1 MKTSSKLLAGLLATG
16 IALPA
21 LAQTAQ
27 PAPPPPPPAA
37 AGQDAKGPPHGP
49 GGPGGPGRMMR
60 GERPDRPSM
69 LWDVASRLT
78 AAETALGITAEQQDS
93 WNAFT
98 RAAIGFV
105 EAGRPARGGPDVA
118 AQDDEDEAGPASDD
132 AAATETDDADEAA
145 PTLPDS
151 RPFAR
156 VDRMLERSIARGQAA
171 ETLRTAMAQLAGE
184 LTPEQTATA
193 ERLLRELPRPGRHG
207 KGPHHH
213 RPHGPGQ
220 ERGDRR

>member
-1 MKTSSKLLAGLLATG
+1 MKTSSKLLAGLLAAG

-27 PAPPPPPPAA
+27 PASPPPPPAS
-37 AGQDAKGPPHGP
+37 AGPDAKGPPHGP
-49 GGPGGPGRMMR
+49 GGPGGPGRMAR
-60 GERPDRPSM
+60 GDRPDRPSM
-69 LWDVASRLT
+69 LWNVSSRLA
-78 AAETALGITAEQQDS
+78 AAETALGITPDQQDS
-93 WNAFT
+93 WSAFT
-98 RAAIGFV
+98 RAAIAFV
-105 EAGRPARGGPDVA
+105 EAGRPARGGPDTA
-118 AQDDEDEAGPASDD
+118 AQDEDDEAGPASDD
-132 AAATETDDADEAA
+132 TAAIEADDADEAA

-171 ETLRTAMAQLAGE
+171 DTLRTAMAQLAGD

-207 KGPHHH
+207 KGPHQH

-220 ERGDRR
+220 ERGERR

>member
-1 MKTSSKLLAGLLATG
+1 MKTSSKLLAGLLAAG

-27 PAPPPPPPAA
+27 PASPPAS
-37 AGQDAKGPPHGP
+37 AGPDAKGPPHGP
-49 GGPGGPGRMMR
+49 GGPGGPGRMAR
-60 GERPDRPSM
+60 GDRPDRPSM
-69 LWDVASRLT
+69 LWNVSSRLA
-78 AAETALGITAEQQDS
+78 AAETALGITPDQQDS

-98 RAAIGFV
+98 RAAIAFV
-105 EAGRPARGGPDVA
+105 EAGRPARGGPDTA
-118 AQDDEDEAGPASDD
+118 AQDEDDEAGPASDD
-132 AAATETDDADEAA
+132 TAAIEADDADEVA

-171 ETLRTAMAQLAGE
+171 DTLRTAMAQLAGE

-207 KGPHHH
+207 KGPHQH

-220 ERGDRR
+220 ERGERR